1 MMNLVMTFVAG
12 MAIGHGSPLKDDV
25 GRDAGQ
31 FAVDQRGKFV
41 VYKSEALPSEV
52 RFSDV
57 QKQLNTFLATKGNET
72 EFKGTDRLE
81 SKGRIHMKK
90 HAGIGN
96 YVAGD
101 VLYTLVVEDNGDE
114 LNYWF
119 TDLTYQPYRNDRYGK
134 RVKATASPIPLEKQ
148 MSKMNEHV
156 WKKQKNYA
164 YEAID
169 EMAEQV
175 LTQLEAAGKPKVITT
190 RMEE

>member
-1 MMNLVMTFVAG
+1 MVNLIVMFAAG
-12 MAIGHGSPLKDDV
+12 MAIGHGNPLKDDV

-41 VYKSEALPSEV
+41 VYHSETLPNGTS
-52 RFSDV
+52 FSDV
-57 QKQLNTFLATKGNET
+57 QLQLSRYLDSKGNKT
-72 EFKGTDRLE
+72 ELKGAARLE
-81 SKGRIHMKK
+81 STGRIHMKK

-101 VLYTLVVEDNGDE
+101 VHYTLVVEDEGGI

-134 RVKATASPIPLEKQ
+134 RVKAIASPVPLERQ
-148 MSKMNEHV
+148 MSKVNEHV
-156 WKKQKNYA
+156 WKRQKNYA

-169 EMAEQV
+169 EMADQV
-175 LTQLEAAGKPKVITT
+175 LKQLEAAGKPTVITT